1 VAEQLNKASILG
13 TIGLRVEQ
21 FGGASAVPTSGWS
34 DEAIMLRVRDGEV
47 GMLSELFERHH
58 RQVFNY
64 LYRLTASRQQAEDLM
79 QDVFFRILKYRDTYR
94 PRTSFVA
101 WMYQVARNAQI
112 DSRRKYRVETAW
124 SEDAPEPASRERP
137 ADEQLRR
144 EQEVRLVRRALAA
157 LPPDKREVLVLSRY
171 QNLKYEQ
178 IGEILGCEVNTVK
191 QRVFRAVKALSDKY
205 EELAGGQPA

>member
-1 VAEQLNKASILG
+1 
-13 TIGLRVEQ
+13 
-21 FGGASAVPTSGWS
+21 
-34 DEAIMLRVRDGEV
+34 MLKVRDGDV

-64 LYRLTASRQQAEDLM
+64 LYRLAGSRPQAEDLV

-101 WMYQVARNAQI
+101 WMYQVARNAYI
-112 DSRRKYRVETAW
+112 DSRRKNRAEMAW
-124 SEDAPEPASRERP
+124 NEEAPEAPEPPSRDQLP
-137 ADEQLRR
+137 DEQIRH
-144 EQEVRLVRRALAA
+144 EQEARLVRRALAA
-157 LPPDKREVLVLSRY
+157 LPPEKREVLVLSRY

-178 IGEILGCEVNTVK
+178 IGQILGCEVNTVK
-191 QRVFRAVKALSDKY
+191 QRVFRAVKALSEKY

>member
-1 VAEQLNKASILG
+1 VKASILG
-13 TIGLRVEQ
+13 TIGLRAEQ
-21 FGGASAVPTSGWS
+21 FGGASTIPASGS

-64 LYRLTASRQQAEDLM
+64 LYRLTGSRQQAEDLM

-101 WMYQVARNAQI
+101 WIYQVARNAQI
-112 DSRRKYRVETAW
+112 DSRRKSRNEAPW
-124 SEDAPEPASRERP
+124 NDEAPEPASRERP

-157 LPPDKREVLVLSRY
+157 LPEDKREVLVLSRY
-171 QNLKYEQ
+171 QNLKYDQ
-178 IGEILGCEVNTVK
+178 IGQILGCEVNTVK

-205 EELAGGQPA
+205 EELAGGQPV

>member
-1 VAEQLNKASILG
+1 
-13 TIGLRVEQ
+13 
-21 FGGASAVPTSGWS
+21 
-34 DEAIMLRVRDGEV
+34 MLRVREGDV
-47 GMLSELFERHH
+47 GMLAELFERHH
-58 RQVFNY
+58 RQVYNY
-64 LYRLTASRQQAEDLM
+64 LYRLTGSCQQAEDLV

-101 WMYQVARNAQI
+101 WMYQVARNAHI
-112 DSRRKYRVETAW
+112 DSRRKHRIETAW
-124 SEDAPEPASRERP
+124 NEDAPEPLSHERP
-137 ADEQLRR
+137 SDEQLRR

-157 LPPDKREVLVLSRY
+157 LPPDKREVLLLSRY

-178 IGEILGCEVNTVK
+178 IGQILGCEVNTVK